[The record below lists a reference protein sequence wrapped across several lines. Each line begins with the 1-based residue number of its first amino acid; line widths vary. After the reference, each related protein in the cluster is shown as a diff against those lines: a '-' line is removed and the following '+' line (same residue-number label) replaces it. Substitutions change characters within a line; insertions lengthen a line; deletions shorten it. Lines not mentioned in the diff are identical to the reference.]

1 MLTREENEMITRVG
15 PGTPAGELLRRYWFP
30 VGVASE
36 LTAESPTQIV
46 RILGET
52 LVLFRDKKGNVG
64 LLNDRCSH
72 RGASLCYGR
81 VEERGIACPYHGWLY
96 DTKGNCLETPA
107 EPAESKFHLTVKQ
120 KSYPVQK
127 LVGLYWAYL
136 GPQPLPLIPNFDVWY
151 RKDGHR
157 KIFIQPQLDC
167 NWFQAMEN
175 SMDPAHLQI
184 LHQDTANRGRPIQDS
199 TRGLTDDVQ
208 EFDFYEVSYG
218 LMKRRTYK
226 NGMIDEHPVIFPNI
240 LRQGNVGQIRVPMDD
255 THTKVYF
262 VRFFPAEN
270 GEIVENDEPPV
281 EYIKPYKNPPDALHP
296 YTKFRM
302 DMVQA
307 QDHMAWE
314 TQGPIADRTTERLT
328 SSDRG
333 VILLREVM
341 FRELKKVQQGQDP
354 HGHRSRSGEQSIYRH
369 PLAGVHRANRRRS
382 RAARRQSVTLQPSS
396 SIPLRGARL
405 FLLRV
410 QESATW
416 DFLYERRVQSRSSA
430 RFPARPIQ
438 LLACL
443 GI

>member
-1 MLTREENEMITRVG
+1 MLTREENETLTRIG

-36 LTAESPTQIV
+36 LTAENPTQIV

-52 LVLFRDKKGNVG
+52 LVLFRDKKGRIG
-64 LLNDRCSH
+64 LLEDRCSH

-81 VEERGIACPYHGWLY
+81 VEERGIACPYHGFLY
-96 DTKGNCLETPA
+96 DTKGACLETPA

-120 KSYPVQK
+120 KAYPVQE
-127 LVGLYWAYL
+127 LVGLYWAYM
-136 GPQPLPLIPNFDVWY
+136 GPQPIPVIPNFDILF

-184 LHQDTANRGRPIQDS
+184 LHQDTANRGRTIQNT

-208 EFDFYEVSYG
+208 EFDFYETSYG

-226 NGMIDEHPVIFPNI
+226 NGMVDEHPVIFPNI

-255 THTKVYF
+255 THTKIYF
-262 VRFFPAEN
+262 VRFFPSEN
-270 GEIVENDEPPV
+270 GEIVEHDEPPV
-281 EYIKPYKNPPDALHP
+281 EYIKPYKDPPDAIHP
-296 YTKFRM
+296 YTRFRM
-302 DMVQA
+302 DAVQA

-314 TQGPIADRTTERLT
+314 TQGPIADRTRERLT

-333 VILLREVM
+333 IIMLRKVM
-341 FRELKKVQQGQDP
+341 FREMKKVQQGHDP
-354 HGHRSRSGEQSIYRH
+354 MGIIRDPAKNPFIDTHLMESIAQRTED
-369 PLAGVHRANRRRS
+369 RAP
-382 RAARRQSVTLQPSS
+382 RAVN
-396 SIPLRGARL
+396 
-405 FLLRV
+405 
-410 QESATW
+410 E
-416 DFLYERRVQSRSSA
+416 
-430 RFPARPIQ
+430 
-438 LLACL
+438 
-443 GI
+443 